1 MQKFYFGL
9 STTFHDPG
17 IALVNGHGD
26 ILFAESAERFLQY
39 KRAYGFA
46 ADARNTVRRIIK
58 EYCDLD
64 AELGQNPEP
73 GRSEPKP
80 LERNSRDYCR
90 LNSAYPGRLC
100 GSRVLTN
107 NVVNTRGP
115 LWFQI

>member
-17 IALVNGHGD
+17 IALVNGNGD
-26 ILFAESAERFLQY
+26 ILFAESAERSLQY
-39 KRAYGFA
+39 KRAYGLA
-46 ADARNTVRRIIK
+46 AA
-58 EYCDLD
+58 
-64 AELGQNPEP
+64 
-73 GRSEPKP
+73 
-80 LERNSRDYCR
+80 RDYCR